1 MLFEYA
7 GVRMTSKCNGPACAL
22 LAGGTLK
29 DAATRIGIS
38 PNTAK
43 TQLQVVFQKTR
54 TGRQQELVSLLRSI
68 PH

>member
-1 MLFEYA
+1 VLQEGFGLTPAEA
-7 GVRMTSKCNGPACAL
+7 RLACAL